1 MYLSSTTP
9 IPIGAPYLQPSNPNA
24 FGDFLVN
31 ILNPTGVW
39 IPSPP
44 VAVIVLGTF
53 YPYTVR

>member
-39 IPSPP
+39 IWII

-53 YPYTVR
+53 YPYTER